1 MEKFANYTTSN
12 TTQKVYTHPRNVLI
26 PTRDN
31 SMKEII
37 GYQDTPKTKTFLI
50 MAADKYNTS
59 EEHLLYILHYAME
72 QYSF

>member
-1 MEKFANYTTSN
+1 
-12 TTQKVYTHPRNVLI
+12 
-26 PTRDN
+26 
-31 SMKEII
+31 MKEII